1 MIWILFG
8 VKDPEQGPD
17 HCQVSKNEIPEKKGP
32 KRTLFSGISFWG
44 LRHNKGFNN
53 NLE

>member
-1 MIWILFG
+1 MIWTLFG

-17 HCQVSKNEIPEKKGP
+17 HCQVSKNEIPEKEGPKGP
-32 KRTLFSGISFWG
+32 LFRDLILGFETQQ
-44 LRHNKGFNN
+44 GFNN